1 MVRKTLSLSVV
12 LCFAVG
18 LALAADPVVTISG
31 GVQKTV
37 KAATLQSLSASATW
51 PVSGVPLTYNWTI
64 TSGPA
69 SVVFQNGTRTNG
81 DSQFS
86 SAQLPVPPDA
96 ENGDVVLNLTVTG
109 GGLTA
114 TAAQTLL
121 IRGRNQPPVARITSG
136 YPVQF
141 PVVDG
146 IIRDIPGGYAFT
158 LDASTSTDPDG
169 DAIGFEWYVKSASQ
183 SLVLFAAAFPQV
195 HFTLPAGPGTY
206 VIEVHAADDFNL
218 TKTSVTLFVIGAPGG
233 GTGGG
238 GTGGG
243 GGGGGTGGSGGGGTT
258 PPPVSITYT
267 AANVGGPEP
276 SNNQRPTISGIT
288 GRIDVDEG
296 QTVAFTVTAADP
308 DPNNTNYPGS
318 GGGSGGLFGIPGAGA
333 GGGGGNTATSVL
345 TFQWTARRLD
355 TNASVAL
362 TGATTAVASLVAPEV
377 AANTNIE
384 MKVEVK
390 DPLNLGV
397 SATFI
402 VTVKDL
408 NSSSGPTAYAGANRT
423 VQPGSYVTMDDAT
436 ATGFNASQVVYNW
449 TKASGNFDV
458 LFSSSVN
465 SSATHAILKTTV
477 RIPANAAAG
486 SLVTL
491 RLTVSD
497 NSATRS
503 STVTLTVAGGTGG
516 GGGGTTPPPS
526 GPTIQTTKT
535 NEGADQPSNQR
546 PTITS
551 VNGEVTV
558 NERKSV
564 SWTVTAADPD
574 PTNPAYTAGGGGGLF
589 GIPGS
594 GAGGGSAP
602 TATSVLTYKWTAQT
616 TLSGTPVP
624 LQNDKTA
631 SATLV
636 TGDVKADSLVLV
648 TVTVTDPLG
657 LGTKASFQVT
667 IKDHHKAPVAKIK
680 KPIAAVK
687 SGVKDVVLD
696 GKQSVDGDSD
706 SEDGVLLYQWEQIAG
721 TTVTLKDATKDVAKF
736 DAPANLTVNTEL
748 TFKLTVRDNFDTGTA
763 DTVTVLVQ
771 PINLAVL
778 VPLLESKST
787 QQPSGLTLNST
798 LGTALVLMYPPSGT
812 APPSPATVRFR
823 ARSENGSVQ
832 ENLPADD
839 ETLYWGQQRGYF
851 GDLLYEKIF
860 KGVAANQKF
869 APASLEAVG
878 TGGILKGFFLL
889 YSRQPTEFGNMDGVT
904 SDFKLGNKL
913 ILPGV
918 RYKRSATGVA
928 RQSHVFLYNPNP
940 SLLPITVTLVQ
951 SQPDGKFFTR
961 TSSTL
966 RELKANAA
974 VFQSIDTL
982 FPSYTSENP
991 GFELDRTSHLVVAA
1005 ASDIQGMIAFE
1016 DGADSISTVKAI
1028 VPLGLSA
1035 FGEEPARKIYAPFI
1049 TVSPKARKGAERY
1062 DSVLTLYNA
1071 DLNYDALLKIRAFS
1085 PGGNRL
1091 FPIHE
1096 REITLKAASQVT
1108 LPVLNDGTNGGLFT
1122 EDVADAALE
1131 AKNGYLE
1138 IVADKKASIFGPPQ
1152 GSQDVHGFVSTKF
1165 PGSNETSIPL
1175 TADGLNEAYFLH
1187 VAHNPGQGD
1196 FRTALAILNLSPTL
1210 DTTIRVEF
1218 FVPNSA
1224 TTAEDRAKLGSTPYF
1239 KDHLLAVGQQL
1250 TKFIDELVPG
1260 VPSYNGGF
1268 VRIKAL
1274 NPGVKLATFCT
1285 YFVLDSSKGGLWSHA
1300 LSSVDPVEK

>member
-1 MVRKTLSLSVV
+1 MVRKILSLSVV

-18 LALAADPVVTISG
+18 LALAADPLVTIAG
-31 GVQKTV
+31 GAQKTV
-37 KAATLQSLSASATW
+37 KAATLQSLGASPFW
-51 PVSGVPLTYNWTI
+51 PVSGALTYNWTV
-64 TSGPA
+64 TAGPA
-69 SVVFQNGTRTNG
+69 SVLFENGTRTTG
-81 DSQFS
+81 DSPFVN
-86 SAQLPVPPDA
+86 ARLPVPPDA
-96 ENGDVVLNLTVTG
+96 ENRDVVLTLTVTG
-109 GGLTA
+109 GGLTTTA
-114 TAAQTLL
+114 TQTLL
-121 IRGRNQPPVARITSG
+121 VRGRNQAPEARITSG
-136 YPVQF
+136 YPVEF
-141 PVVDG
+141 PIVNG
-146 IIRDIPGGYAFT
+146 IIQDIPGGYAFS
-158 LDASTSTDPDG
+158 LDASTSTDQDG
-169 DAIGFEWYVKSASQ
+169 DAIGYEWYVKSASQ
-183 SLVLFAAAFPQV
+183 SMVLFAAAFPQV
-195 HFTLPAGPGTY
+195 HFTIPFGPGTY

-218 TKTSVTLFVIGAPGG
+218 NKTSVTLVVIGAPGG
-233 GTGGG
+233 GPG
-238 GTGGG
+238 GTPV
-243 GGGGGTGGSGGGGTT
+243 TPPGGST

-276 SNNQRPTISGIT
+276 SNNQRPNISGIT

-308 DPNNTNYPGS
+308 DFNNANYPGA
-318 GGGSGGLFGIPGAGA
+318 GGGGGGLFGIPGSGA
-333 GGGGGNTATSVL
+333 GGGGGNTSTSVL
-345 TFQWTARRLD
+345 TYQWTARRLD
-355 TNASVAL
+355 NNTSVAL
-362 TGATTAVASLVAPEV
+362 TGATTSVASLVAPEV

-390 DPLNLGV
+390 DPLNLGT

-402 VTVKDL
+402 VTVKNLD
-408 NSSSGPTAYAGANRT
+408 STSGPTAFAGANRT
-423 VQPGSYVTMDDAT
+423 VQPGAYVTMDDAT
-436 ATGFNASQVVYNW
+436 ATGFNASQVQYSW
-449 TKASGNFDV
+449 AKASGQFDV
-458 LFSSSVN
+458 VFSSSVN
-465 SSATHAILKTTV
+465 SSATQAILKTTV

-503 STVTLTVAGGTGG
+503 STVKLTVAGATGG
-516 GGGGTTPPPS
+516 GGGGTSPAV
-526 GPTIQTTKT
+526 QTTKT
-535 NEGADQPSNQR
+535 NEGDVQTGVSNQR
-546 PTITS
+546 PTISS

-574 PTNPAYTAGGGGGLF
+574 PTNPAYTGGGSGGLF
-589 GIPGS
+589 GIPGV
-594 GAGGGSAP
+594 GAGGGS
-602 TATSVLTYKWTAQT
+602 TATPTSVLTYSWTAQT
-616 TLSGTPVP
+616 TVSGTQVP

-631 SATLV
+631 TATLV
-636 TGDVKADSLVLV
+636 AGNVNADSLVII
-648 TVTVTDPLG
+648 TVVVTDPLG
-657 LGTKASFQVT
+657 LGTKATFQAT
-667 IKDHHKAPVAKIK
+667 IKDVNKAPVSKIK
-680 KPIAAVK
+680 KPVAAVK

-706 SEDGVLLYQWEQIAG
+706 SEDGALLYQWEQTAG
-721 TTVTLKDATKDVAKF
+721 TPVTLKDATKDVAKF

-748 TFKLTVRDNFDTGTA
+748 TFKLTVRDTFDTGTS

-778 VPLLESKST
+778 IPLLESKST

-839 ETLYWGQQRGYF
+839 DTLYWGQQRGYF

-869 APASLEAVG
+869 APASLEALG

-904 SDFKLGNKL
+904 SDFKLGNRL
-913 ILPGV
+913 ILPGL
-918 RYKRSATGVA
+918 RYKRGATGVA

-940 SLLPITVTLVQ
+940 SLLPVTVTMVQ

-961 TSSTL
+961 TSSSL

-982 FPSYTSENP
+982 FPSFTSENP

-1035 FGEEPARKIYAPFI
+1035 FGEGAARKIYAPFI

-1091 FPIHE
+1091 FPVYE
-1096 REITLKAASQVT
+1096 REIALKAASQVT

-1196 FRTALAILNLSPTL
+1196 FRTALAILNLSATQ

-1224 TTAEDRAKLGSTPYF
+1224 NTAEDRAKLGTTPYF

-1250 TKFIDELVPG
+1250 TQFIDQLVPG

-1274 NPGVKLATFCT
+1274 NPAVKLATFCT

-1300 LSSVDPVEK
+1300 LSSIDPVEK